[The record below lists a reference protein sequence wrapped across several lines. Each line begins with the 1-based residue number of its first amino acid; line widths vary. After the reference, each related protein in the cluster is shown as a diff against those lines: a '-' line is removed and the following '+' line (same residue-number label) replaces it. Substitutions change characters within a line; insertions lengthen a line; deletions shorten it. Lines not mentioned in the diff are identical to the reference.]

1 VRTGR
6 EWAFRSGRS
15 NCKFLPSKSLTIC
28 SAAKFASEAHNTAL
42 RSDIDRLG
50 VEVGELLQFLRGQV
64 FVDASLAHLANCV
77 KSALDVV
84 YSMQRLA
91 SPASSEATSPEMRE
105 IEPEPFRS
113 QSRLLFRNPTPQP
126 LVKKSSRRF
135 QPSID
140 APPTP
145 GPARSQAL
153 SNANAREWD
162 MPQRNQT
169 YDPMLPVAKSPQPP
183 MEYSRSPTM
192 SPPIPRPPRSQ
203 TYDTICAAKSP
214 ERNTTEFPRRPSLS
228 PPIPRPQRSETADTI
243 LLARS
248 PEKTPIPYP
257 IHSTAVS
264 APPQRP
270 LRQQQSLT
278 FQDLSSSPMVPV
290 PKRELSE
297 SPREYLEPTHDYR
310 DSVRDFKD
318 TRHEFAQPKRA
329 QPPQS
334 KSPQTAYSDSK
345 PSRSYTLSSPLP
357 ATTAPTPFTTTSD
370 SNPPWSLSPPLS
382 LDKFAEDPKSSSA
395 LDLEDYVINYLNKNL
410 LNDSASE
417 ISKLDVQSPRGTVI
431 QPTPPPAPIPQRPVV
446 VPEVV
451 PVQQR
456 ATPDTEIIQRWRRSG
471 SRCFATGDYG
481 RAQALLEQVVKGS
494 EQMFGSEYEWKA
506 ETKSLLAETCV
517 RLGRWDEA
525 GKVLSERYDGRD
537 AQIDGIA
544 HGFLRDRQWDRLTW
558 ILRQQFEGRENVM
571 EAASRAF
578 ILDQKWAEAKEM
590 LVGLMEYKTE
600 DNPRGLERMY
610 LLAEVCW
617 SRKDLGDAKQI
628 CTTAIESPK
637 TILQKSDPLYSQF
650 VQLAVQ
656 ICHAQTDGAEADK
669 FTSLLSSGVAGIPSN
684 QLRLI

>member
-1 VRTGR
+1 VHIGR

-15 NCKFLPSKSLTIC
+15 NCKLLLSKSLTIC

-50 VEVGELLQFLRGQV
+50 LEAGELLQFLREQV

-91 SPASSEATSPEMRE
+91 SPTSSEATSPEMRE
-105 IEPEPFRS
+105 VEPNPFRS
-113 QSRLLFRNPTPQP
+113 QARLPFRSPTPQP

-145 GPARSQAL
+145 GPTRSQAL
-153 SNANAREWD
+153 PYESYWNESEWD
-162 MPQRNQT
+162 IPQRNQT
-169 YDPMLPVAKSPQPP
+169 YDPMLPVAKLPQPQP

-192 SPPIPRPPRSQ
+192 SPPIPRPSRSQ
-203 TYDTICAAKSP
+203 TYDTIYSAKSP
-214 ERNTTEFPRRPSLS
+214 EQSAIEFPRRPSLS
-228 PPIPRPQRSETADTI
+228 PPIPRQQRSQTADTI
-243 LLARS
+243 PLARS
-248 PEKTPIPYP
+248 PEQLYP
-257 IHSTAVS
+257 IHSNAVS
-264 APPQRP
+264 PPPQRP
-270 LRQQQSLT
+270 LRQQRSQA
-278 FQDLSSSPMVPV
+278 FQDLSSSPMLPV

-297 SPREYLEPTHDYR
+297 SPREYLEPTRDYN
-310 DSVRDFKD
+310 DSIRDFKD
-318 TRHEFAQPKRA
+318 TRHEFTQPKRS
-329 QPPQS
+329 QPSQS
-334 KSPQTAYSDSK
+334 KSPQTIHSDSK
-345 PSRSYTLSSPLP
+345 PSRSYTLSPPLP
-357 ATTAPTPFTTTSD
+357 ATTPPTPFTTTPD
-370 SNPPWSLSPPLS
+370 SNLPWSPPPPLS
-382 LDKFAEDPKSSSA
+382 LDKFADDPRSSSA
-395 LDLEDYVINYLNKNL
+395 LGLEDYVINYLNKNL

-417 ISKLDVQSPRGTVI
+417 ISKPDVQSPRGTVI
-431 QPTPPPAPIPQRPVV
+431 QPTPPPAPIPQRSVV
-446 VPEVV
+446 VPEAV

-456 ATPDTEIIQRWRRSG
+456 ATPDTEIIQRWRQSG
-471 SRCFATGDYG
+471 SRCFAIGDYG

-494 EQMFGSEYEWKA
+494 EQMFGSDYEWKA

-517 RLGRWDEA
+517 RLGKWDEA
-525 GKVLSERYDGRD
+525 GKVLSEKYDGRD

-544 HGFLRDRQWDRLTW
+544 HGFLRDRQWDKLTW
-558 ILRQQFEGRENVM
+558 ILLQQFEGRENVM

-600 DNPRGLERMY
+600 DSPRGLERLY

-628 CTTAIESPK
+628 CITAIESPK
-637 TILQKSDPLYSQF
+637 SVLQRSDPLYSQF
-650 VQLAVQ
+650 VKLAVQ
-656 ICHAQTDGAEADK
+656 ICHAQNEEDEADK
-669 FTSLLSSGVAGIPSN
+669 FKSLLSSGVAGIP
-684 QLRLI
+684 L